1 MSDQKNKQR
10 VNKAKIARTILSWLL
25 IGGGITILLLV
36 FAPLA
41 KQEIIF
47 QYHQATKKQYY
58 YVEETANGKEEIPA
72 KGQQII
78 PQSTDFGIVIP
89 KINANAPV
97 FANVDPFKEGEF
109 LPILKKGVAHA
120 KNTSFPGQGENI
132 YLFAHS
138 ASGPL
143 QIKQYNAVFYLLS
156 KLEQG
161 DRIIIFYK
169 EKPYSYYVFEKKI
182 IGPEKINYLEKTGE
196 EILTLQTCYPAGTT
210 LKRLIIR
217 AKPGT
222 PLDNR

>member
-1 MSDQKNKQR
+1 MPDQKNKKGGIVR
-10 VNKAKIARTILSWLL
+10 SILSWLL
-25 IGGGITILLLV
+25 IGSGTIILALV
-36 FAPLA
+36 FGPLA
-41 KQEIIF
+41 RQEIIF
-47 QYHQATKKQYY
+47 QYRKLANKHYY
-58 YVEETANGKEEIPA
+58 YYKEVAETPPEGK
-72 KGQQII
+72 QII
-78 PQSTDFGIVIP
+78 PQNTDFGIVIP

-97 FANVDPFKEGEF
+97 FANVDPFAESEF

-156 KLEQG
+156 KLEQ
-161 DRIIIFYK
+161 DDQIIIFYK
-169 EKPYSYYVFEKKI
+169 EKPYYYYVFEKKI
-182 IGPEKINYLEKTGE
+182 IGPEKIDYLEKTGE

-217 AKPGT
+217 AKPEI

>member
-1 MSDQKNKQR
+1 MSDQKNKQGK
-10 VNKAKIARTILSWLL
+10 NKAKIARTILSWLL

-36 FAPLA
+36 FGPLV

-47 QYHQATKKQYY
+47 QYHQLTNKHYY
-58 YVEETANGKEEIPA
+58 YNNEEEMAETPP
-72 KGQQII
+72 KGEKII

-97 FANVDPFKEGEF
+97 FANVDPFKESEF

-120 KNTSFPGQGENI
+120 KSTSFPGQGENI

-143 QIKQYNAVFYLLS
+143 QIKQYNAVFYLLP

-161 DRIIIFYK
+161 DQVIIFYK
-169 EKPYSYYVFEKKI
+169 EKPYYYYVFEKKI
-182 IGPEKINYLEKTGE
+182 IGPEKVNYLEKTGE

-217 AKPGT
+217 AKPEI

>member
-36 FAPLA
+36 FGPLA

-89 KINANAPV
+89 KINANAPI
-97 FANVDPFKEGEF
+97 FANIDPFKESEF

-143 QIKQYNAVFYLLS
+143 QIKQYNAVFYLLP

-161 DRIIIFYK
+161 NQIIIFYK
-169 EKPYSYYVFEKKI
+169 EKPYYYYVFEKKI

-196 EILTLQTCYPAGTT
+196 EILTLQTCYSAGTT

-217 AKPGT
+217 AKPEST
-222 PLDNR
+222 P

>member
-36 FAPLA
+36 FGPLA

-182 IGPEKINYLEKTGE
+182 IGPEKVNYLEKTGE

>member
-36 FAPLA
+36 FGPLA

-89 KINANAPV
+89 KINANAPI
-97 FANVDPFKEGEF
+97 FANIDPFKESEF

-143 QIKQYNAVFYLLS
+143 QIKQYNAVFYLLP

-161 DRIIIFYK
+161 NQIIIFYK
-169 EKPYSYYVFEKKI
+169 EKPYYYYVFEKKI

>member
-25 IGGGITILLLV
+25 IGGGITTLLLV
-36 FAPLA
+36 FGPLA